1 MTAARKFQ
9 WPGSVPQ
16 ARTFTASGSEHGK
29 IWSRYRT
36 SIWNDSSG
44 SFTQEAP
51 LMKKRILAITAT
63 VAVLGLT
70 GTLTPAFTAS
80 N

>member
-1 MTAARKFQ
+1 
-9 WPGSVPQ
+9 
-16 ARTFTASGSEHGK
+16 
-29 IWSRYRT
+29 
-36 SIWNDSSG
+36 
-44 SFTQEAP
+44 
-51 LMKKRILAITAT
+51 MKKRILAITAT